1 MKRNRERNKKI
12 DFIRGVLIILM
23 VMGHAYAPGSHLAAL
38 FNMPVFFM
46 ISGYLF
52 NPISVKDKC
61 DLISGY

>member
-1 MKRNRERNKKI
+1 MRDSERNKKI
-12 DFIRGVLIILM
+12 DFIRGVSIILM
-23 VMGHAYAPGSHLAAL
+23 GYAYAPGNHLIAL